1 MHPCHSPLREPVAR
15 SKAAMWWAISDD
27 SGHLP
32 LFPPVILTS
41 MRSSCSHTASSAA
54 RRDSGRCGGA
64 AHLHSSLA
72 VALFSRTWTRRP
84 TQQLPNTTGEETLL
98 KQANVALNQPF
109 ARSIAQ
115 LRTACSVYRVR
126 LRSAPLYC
134 PQYRQLLRCT
144 SALGDV
150 ALRSALREECMY
162 CALGHCFVRPSLT
175 HRRPRRH
182 SHGPSLPPHIW
193 LTSHT
198 HTHPPTHTHT
208 HIHRAVR
215 RHDGVTRRLSSRR
228 ERPTAVSEDVRSDV
242 CGAGWHPSL
251 PGPRGATPPP
261 HTGRG

>member
-175 HRRPRRH
+175 LRRPPPAGTHAAVVAQHICIQAWPSRSFHGRGPDVQH
-182 SHGPSLPPHIW
+182 SSCPIPQ
-193 LTSHT
+193 
-198 HTHPPTHTHT
+198 
-208 HIHRAVR
+208 VR
-215 RHDGVTRRLSSRR
+215 RRF
-228 ERPTAVSEDVRSDV
+228 
-242 CGAGWHPSL
+242 
-251 PGPRGATPPP
+251 
-261 HTGRG
+261 